1 MRVDIAYFEGYPELV
16 TELEKFSPRA
26 RAERMRFL
34 AALGLSCMRREDR
47 SFSSDNADKSTQT
60 PSAQIKPSNVPKQI
74 APSPVVRPTVATGES
89 DMANRITRG
98 VFGQVD

>member
-34 AALGLSCMRREDR
+34 AALGLSHMREDR
-47 SFSSDNADKSTQT
+47 QFRHPQSDNSTQS
-60 PSAQIKPSNVPKQI
+60 PPAQIKPSNAPKQI
-74 APSPVVRPTVATGES
+74 APSPLVRPTVAAGES

-98 VFGQVD
+98 VFGQVE